1 MTRRAEVR
9 PLPQSRV
16 ARKSNERGASL
27 IEAMVGMVMMTL
39 ILLSLGQAMGFA
51 MRMTVRG
58 REDLRL
64 WADVQQKAD
73 SLMTVSAASVVSGS
87 DVVSGRNISWTVTG
101 SNPVRVDL
109 AADRQRVTDM
119 GTSQYDLVLYLRN

>member
-73 SLMTVSAASVVSGS
+73 SLMTVSVASVVSGS

>member
-9 PLPQSRV
+9 PRPQGT
-16 ARKSNERGASL
+16 ADRKRSERGASL

-39 ILLSLGQAMGFA
+39 ILLSLGQAMGLA

-73 SLMTVSAASVVSGS
+73 SLMTVSVASVVSGS

-119 GTSQYDLVLYLRN
+119 GTSQYDLVLYLRD

>member
-1 MTRRAEVR
+1 MTRRTEVR

-64 WADVQQKAD
+64 WAVVQQKAD
-73 SLMTVSAASVVSGS
+73 SLMTVSVASVVSGS

>member
-1 MTRRAEVR
+1 MTRRTEVR

-16 ARKSNERGASL
+16 ARKRSERGASL

>member
-51 MRMTVRG
+51 MQMTVRG

-73 SLMTVSAASVVSGS
+73 SLMTVSVASVVSGS

-119 GTSQYDLVLYLRN
+119 GTSQYDLVLYLRD

>member
-9 PLPQSRV
+9 PRPQGSADGKR
-16 ARKSNERGASL
+16 SERGASL

-39 ILLSLGQAMGFA
+39 ILLSLGQAMGLA

-73 SLMTVSAASVVSGS
+73 SLMTVSVASVVSGS
-87 DVVSGRNISWTVTG
+87 DVVSDRAISWTVTG

-109 AADRQRVTDM
+109 AADRQRLGDM
-119 GTSQYDLVLYLRN
+119 GTSQYDLVLYLRD

>member
-9 PLPQSRV
+9 PRPQGI
-16 ARKSNERGASL
+16 ADRKRSERGASL

-39 ILLSLGQAMGFA
+39 ILLSLGQAMGLA

-73 SLMTVSAASVVSGS
+73 SLMTVSVASVVSGS

-119 GTSQYDLVLYLRN
+119 GTSQYDLVLYLRD

>member
-39 ILLSLGQAMGFA
+39 ILLSLGQAMGLA

-87 DVVSGRNISWTVTG
+87 DVVGGRAISWTVSG

-109 AADRQRVTDM
+109 AADRQQVTNM
-119 GTSQYDLVLYLRN
+119 ATAQYDLVLYLRN

>member
-73 SLMTVSAASVVSGS
+73 SLMTVTVASVVSGA
-87 DVVSGRNISWTVTG
+87 DTVSGRPISWTVTG